1 MSVDRDID
9 FTAVRRSL
17 EAANTA
23 RQLQT
28 VAFEKFQVHAQAG
41 NWSEA
46 EEARAE
52 IIGHTEAYLDH
63 LMAAHKMARND

>member
-1 MSVDRDID
+1 MSIGRDVD
-9 FTAVRRSL
+9 FVAVRRSL
-17 EAANTA
+17 EAASTA

-41 NWSEA
+41 NWDAA
-46 EEARAE
+46 EEARVE

-63 LMAAHKMARND
+63 LMVAHRMARND